1 MFIRDEPNAIVE
13 RQLRILGEYVAH
25 LVVGAIMF
33 AALLAFGV
41 GLNLLV
47 QSAEPL
53 IIDATFTRLM
63 RAVEQVIL
71 YADVVFLIWWTGF
84 STYNAIVALH
94 HE

>member
-1 MFIRDEPNAIVE
+1 M
-13 RQLRILGEYVAH
+13 GH

-33 AALLAFGV
+33 AALMAFGV

-47 QSAEPL
+47 QSAES
-53 IIDATFTRLM
+53 IISGATFLRLI
-63 RAVEQVIL
+63 RAVAQAIL
-71 YADVVFLIWWTGF
+71 YADVIFLVWWTG

>member
-1 MFIRDEPNAIVE
+1 ME

-25 LVVGAIMF
+25 LIVGAIMF

-47 QSAEPL
+47 QSAES
-53 IIDATFTRLM
+53 IISDATFLRLI
-63 RAVEQVIL
+63 RAVEQAIL
-71 YADVVFLIWWTGF
+71 YADVIFLVWWTGF